1 MVEKVQEIFI
11 AKFWQTEKDAKEVF
25 EMIDT
30 ALQITGQRKGGKR
43 DGLFQ
48 RNGWWWLDFYD
59 AEGKRHRQKA
69 APDYDTA
76 KKMYREKMTGIAKGD
91 FFGIREEG
99 ISLKRFAEEKY
110 WPTIKGTL
118 SGHEERRSRS
128 ILDQHILPRFGDF
141 KLSKVRTEDI
151 DRWQSDRMGKASP
164 GTVRKEM
171 MRLKHLLNCAVKWR
185 YIKDSPAKGLQTVK
199 MPPGRVRY
207 LSPDERLKLLDKA
220 RPELRLYIEAA
231 LQTGARR
238 GELCDLRWTDVDMRN
253 RTVTF
258 PKTKNGDRRT
268 VPITDTLFRLLYNLP
283 RPLDQNASVFPP
295 MSPDAI
301 TIGFRRLVSDLGLS
315 NLKFHDLRHDVA
327 STLTMA
333 GVPQRTVMEILG
345 HKDPRMTLRYQH
357 LSPAHLMSAM
367 RALEKVPSSAIM
379 ETATAT

>member
-1 MVEKVQEIFI
+1 M
-11 AKFWQTEKDAKEVF
+11 TE
-25 EMIDT
+25 
-30 ALQITGQRKGGKR
+30 LQNTTRAQRKGGKR

-48 RNGWWWLDFYD
+48 RNGWWWLDYYD

-76 KKMYREKMTGIAKGD
+76 KKLYREKMTGIAKGD
-91 FFGIREEG
+91 FLGIREEG
-99 ISLKRFAEEKY
+99 ISLKRFVEEKY

-118 SGHEERRSRS
+118 SSHEERRSRS
-128 ILDQHILPRFGDF
+128 ILDQHILPCFGDY

-151 DRWQSDRMGKASP
+151 DRWQSGRMGKASP

-185 YIKDSPAKGLQTVK
+185 YVKASPAKGLQTVK

-207 LSPDERLKLLDKA
+207 LSPEERARLLDQA

-238 GELCDLRWTDVDMRN
+238 GELCSLRWTDVDMRT

-268 VPITDTLFRLLYNLP
+268 IPMTDTLYRLLQNLP
-283 RPLDQNASVFPP
+283 RPLDQHAPVLPAL
-295 MSPDAI
+295 SPDAI
-301 TIGFRRLVSDLGLS
+301 TIGFRRLVSDLSLS

-333 GVPQRTVMEILG
+333 AVPQRAVMEILG

-357 LSPAHLMSAM
+357 LSPGHLRQAMSHLNHHNREGGTLA
-367 RALEKVPSSAIM
+367 EII
-379 ETATAT
+379 

>member
-1 MVEKVQEIFI
+1 MNEQLDAPKEKRR
-11 AKFWQTEKDAKEVF
+11 
-25 EMIDT
+25 
-30 ALQITGQRKGGKR
+30 GSKR

-48 RNGWWWLDFYD
+48 RNGWWWLDYYD

-76 KKMYREKMTGIAKGD
+76 KKMYREKMTGIAKGE
-91 FFGIREEG
+91 FLGVKEEG
-99 ISLKRFAEEKY
+99 ISLKRFAEDKY

-118 SGHEERRSRS
+118 SFFEERRSRS
-128 ILDQHILPRFGDF
+128 ILDQHLLPRFGDY

-151 DRWQSDRMGKASP
+151 DRWQSERMAKASP

-185 YIKDSPAKGLQTVK
+185 YIKESPAKGLQTVQ

-207 LSPDERLKLLDKA
+207 LTPEERVMLLEQA
-220 RPELRLYIEAA
+220 RPELRPYIEVA

-238 GELCDLRWTDVDMRN
+238 GELCGLRWTDVDMRT
-253 RTVTF
+253 RSVAF
-258 PKTKNGDRRT
+258 PKTKNGERRN
-268 VPITDTLFRLLYNLP
+268 VPMTETLHRLLQSLP
-283 RPLDQNASVFPP
+283 RPLDQKALVFPAL
-295 MSPDAI
+295 SADAV
-301 TIGFRRLVSDLGLS
+301 TIGFGRLAKALNLS

-333 GVPQRTVMEILG
+333 GVPQRSVMEILG

-357 LSPAHLMSAM
+357 LSPDHL
-367 RALEKVPSSAIM
+367 RGALQALDHSSVQSWRNAQQN
-379 ETATAT
+379 EG

>member
-1 MVEKVQEIFI
+1 METIPVTQQR
-11 AKFWQTEKDAKEVF
+11 A
-25 EMIDT
+25 
-30 ALQITGQRKGGKR
+30 RKGGKR
-43 DGLFQ
+43 IGLF
-48 RNGWWWLDFYD
+48 RKNDWWWLDYYD

-76 KKMYREKMTGIAKGD
+76 KKLYREKMTGIARGE
-91 FFGIREEG
+91 FLGIREEG
-99 ISLKRFAEEKY
+99 ISLRRFVEEKY
-110 WPTIKGTL
+110 WPTISGIL
-118 SGHEERRSRS
+118 SGHEARRSRS
-128 ILDQHILPRFGDF
+128 ILTLHILPRFGDCNI
-141 KLSKVRTEDI
+141 SKVRTENI
-151 DRWQSDRMGKASP
+151 DRWQSDRIAAASL

-207 LSPDERLKLLDKA
+207 LTLEERAMLLDQA

-238 GELCDLRWTDVDMRN
+238 GELCRLRWTDLDMRA
-253 RTVTF
+253 RIITF

-268 VPITDTLFRLLYNLP
+268 VPMTDTLYNMLQILP
-283 RPLDQNASVFPP
+283 RPLNQENTVLPTL
-295 MSPDAI
+295 SPDAI
-301 TIGFRRLVSDLGLS
+301 TIAFRRLVSELDLP

-333 GVPQRTVMEILG
+333 GVPQRSIMEILG

-357 LSPAHLMSAM
+357 LSPKHLRDAMSS
-367 RALEKVPSSAIM
+367 LEGPAVKTDITKFGS
-379 ETATAT
+379 

>member
-1 MVEKVQEIFI
+1 MEEIVESK
-11 AKFWQTEKDAKEVF
+11 K
-25 EMIDT
+25 
-30 ALQITGQRKGGKR
+30 RKGGKR

-48 RNGWWWLDFYD
+48 RNGWWWLDYYD

-76 KKMYREKMTGIAKGD
+76 KKLYREKMTGIAKGE
-91 FFGIREEG
+91 FLGVREEG
-99 ISLKRFAEEKY
+99 ISLKRFVEEKY

-118 SGHEERRSRS
+118 SSHEERRARS

-141 KLSKVRTEDI
+141 RLGKVRTEEI
-151 DRWQSDRMGKASP
+151 DRWQSERTGKVSA

-207 LSPDERLKLLDKA
+207 LTPEERGLLLNQA
-220 RPELRLYIEAA
+220 RPELRFYIEAA

-238 GELCDLRWTDVDMRN
+238 GELCSLRWADVDMRT
-253 RTVTF
+253 RTITF
-258 PKTKNGDRRT
+258 PNTKNGDRRT
-268 VPITDTLFRLLYNLP
+268 VPMTDTIYNLLQSLP
-283 RPLDQNASVFPP
+283 RPLDQQTRALPP
-295 MSPDAI
+295 LTPDAI
-301 TIGFRRLVSDLGLS
+301 TIGFRRLVSDLKLS

-333 GVPQRTVMEILG
+333 GVPQRSVMEILG

-357 LSPAHLMSAM
+357 LTPAHLREAM
-367 RALEKVPSSAIM
+367 AALESKEWESPASSQVSGKAV
-379 ETATAT
+379 

>member
-1 MVEKVQEIFI
+1 MNKIS
-11 AKFWQTEKDAKEVF
+11 TLKE
-25 EMIDT
+25 T
-30 ALQITGQRKGGKR
+30 RKRKGGTR

-48 RNGWWWLDFYD
+48 RNGWWWLDYYD

-76 KKMYREKMTGIAKGD
+76 KKIYREKMTGIAKGD
-91 FFGIREEG
+91 FLGIREEG
-99 ISLKRFAEEKY
+99 ISLRKFVEEKY
-110 WPTIKGTL
+110 WPTIKDAL
-118 SGHEERRSRS
+118 SSSEERRSGS

-141 KLSKVRTEDI
+141 KLAKFRTEDI
-151 DRWQSDRMGKASP
+151 DRWQAERMEKASP

-185 YIKDSPAKGLQTVK
+185 YIKDSPAKGLKTVK

-207 LSPDERLKLLDKA
+207 LTPEERSALIDNA

-238 GELCDLRWTDVDMRN
+238 GELCHLRWVDIDMRT

-268 VPITDTLFRLLYNLP
+268 VPLTETLYRLLQDLP
-283 RPLDQNASVFPP
+283 RPLDQQASVLP
-295 MSPDAI
+295 SLTPDAI
-301 TIGFRRLVSDLGLS
+301 TIGFRRLAHDLNLP

-333 GVPQRTVMEILG
+333 GVAQRAVMEILG

-357 LSPAHLMSAM
+357 LSPGHLQEAM
-367 RALEKVPSSAIM
+367 ACLSQQDNSSEIRRGNQA
-379 ETATAT
+379 